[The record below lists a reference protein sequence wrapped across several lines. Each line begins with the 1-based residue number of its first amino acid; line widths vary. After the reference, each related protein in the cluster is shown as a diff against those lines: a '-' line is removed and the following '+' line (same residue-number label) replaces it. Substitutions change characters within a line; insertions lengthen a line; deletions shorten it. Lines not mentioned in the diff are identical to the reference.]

1 MEEITIKKTVGAEA
15 PETDS
20 YLPIRVSRVE
30 YEYENA
36 SGKLI
41 QKESKGRGITHHDGT
56 KYYGAN
62 NVGDKVSVAMTAIKK
77 AQSTRLQKI
86 TFYGED
92 GPAIDFDRFGIGVEY
107 KAGAGW
113 VFINYYGKK
122 YYYDRLHDVNIT
134 WLKYRIQD
142 LSEYG
147 CIYSGKYSYERLVER
162 DKQCRGWMDRWLFK
176 QNALTE
182 TENAFLALGE
192 KIDTMSCEKVFG
204 VMADYDEFHTSN
216 ISVPEYN
223 IWKAI
228 INKEGMFEV
237 LVSNNCITVEI
248 DMTPAYMG
256 KKPIL
261 FVQTNF
267 NGFLKDSEFEKEL
280 DSLNITTDYIKSFAV
295 KAILDK
301 MDEVLYEQGL
311 IEKEA

>member
-1 MEEITIKKTVGAEA
+1 MEQITIKKTVGAEA

-36 SGKLI
+36 SGKYI
-41 QKESKGRGITHHDGT
+41 KKESKGRSITAYDGK
-56 KYYGAN
+56 KYN
-62 NVGDKVSVAMTAIKK
+62 ISNVGDKVSVAMTAIKR
-77 AQSTRLQKI
+77 AQSHRQKI

-92 GPAIDFDRFGIGVEY
+92 GTAIDFDKFGIGVEY
-107 KAGAGW
+107 KAGYDW
-113 VFINYYGKK
+113 VYINYYGKK
-122 YYYDRLHDVNIT
+122 YYYGKLQEIDIT
-134 WLKYRIQD
+134 WLKYRIND
-142 LSEYG
+142 LSE
-147 CIYSGKYSYERLVER
+147 SGTTTGFGERSYKTIVDR
-162 DKQCRGWMDRWLFK
+162 DKQCIAIMDRWQFR
-176 QNALTE
+176 QNCLNE
-182 TENAFLALGE
+182 TERDFLALGE

-228 INKEGMFEV
+228 ISKEGMFEL

-280 DSLNITTDYIKSFAV
+280 DSLNITPDFIKSFAI
-295 KAILDK
+295 KAMLDK